1 MFVSDNILILEIFKY
16 FKISSGI
23 FGFRRYPNMQPI
35 SPRYPHTAVSRY
47 ILLSKQPLVLPDSR
61 IWSPQTNAPIISR
74 MRIRSEQYENFC
86 IQIISQTINPMPKQL
101 LWGVCY
107 GCIFVVLFTTHYSSF
122 MGLVIVP

>member
-47 ILLSKQPLVLPDSR
+47 ILLSKQPLVLPDSQ
-61 IWSPQTNAPIISR
+61 IWGLQTN
-74 MRIRSEQYENFC
+74 
-86 IQIISQTINPMPKQL
+86 
-101 LWGVCY
+101 
-107 GCIFVVLFTTHYSSF
+107 
-122 MGLVIVP
+122 VPNHLKDGTREI